1 MTTSLANMDALRD
14 AAVAAITEAWCALA
28 AEHVV
33 PCSRYRPYIQ
43 VGRDYE
49 GGLLSGRPAFT
60 QFSPEARADVPG
72 MVRCAKGPGSA
83 LAPG

>member
-1 MTTSLANMDALRD
+1 MTTSLADMDALRG
-14 AAVAAITEAWCALA
+14 AAVAAVTEVWGVLA

-49 GGLLSGRPAFT
+49 GSLLPGVHTVQRDA
-60 QFSPEARADVPG
+60 AADVPG
-72 MVRCAKGPGSA
+72 MVRRAIG
-83 LAPG
+83 